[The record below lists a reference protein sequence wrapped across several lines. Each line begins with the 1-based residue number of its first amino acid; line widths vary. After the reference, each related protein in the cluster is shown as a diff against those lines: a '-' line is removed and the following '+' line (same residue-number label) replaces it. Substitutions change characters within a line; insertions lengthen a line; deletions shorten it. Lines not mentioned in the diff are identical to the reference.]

1 MPSRRRLCG
10 GCGRFHCCIDPTVA
24 TAHLRHEKKREIGK
38 EGEGEK
44 SGQISA
50 YRYGSTNLGA
60 KPPPSRSTYTQYVYK
75 GQPIRDSY
83 YALATFLAKSIV
95 IVSSRFATRKNVF
108 IFSQPLFR
116 RVNAEIGM
124 PADAANV
131 KSPVH

>member
-1 MPSRRRLCG
+1 M
-10 GCGRFHCCIDPTVA
+10 FY
-24 TAHLRHEKKREIGK
+24 KR
-38 EGEGEK
+38 
-44 SGQISA
+44 QF
-50 YRYGSTNLGA
+50 
-60 KPPPSRSTYTQYVYK
+60 
-75 GQPIRDSY
+75 IRDSY